1 MAGKPLVWVGGTL
14 DRLRALPAA
23 ARREGGY
30 QLYRVQLGLDPG
42 DWKPMR
48 SVGPGVIEIR
58 IRAGGEYR
66 VLYVARF
73 AEGIYV
79 LHAFEKRTR
88 QTRQADIELA
98 RRNLAEI
105 LRSRRRD

>member
-1 MAGKPLVWVGGTL
+1 MAGKPLVWVAATL
-14 DRLRALPAA
+14 DRLRGLPAA
-23 ARREGGY
+23 ARREAGY

-48 SVGPGVIEIR
+48 SVGSGVIEIR
-58 IRAGGEYR
+58 IHAGEEYR

-73 AEGIYV
+73 AEAVYV

-88 QTRQADIELA
+88 QTRPAEIELG
-98 RRNLAEI
+98 RRNLAEV
-105 LRSRRRD
+105 LRSRRAE